1 MRDGCASGSFQRGVA
16 SGAVFC
22 YNHPGVVKKRTQLI
36 ERRTLAALY
45 ISGGKGPLPHQG
57 ILCSIEEYR
66 RNG

>member
-1 MRDGCASGSFQRGVA
+1 
-16 SGAVFC
+16 VFC